1 MLIILK
7 IFFFIYFLLLSLV
20 SEEIKVISYNIRYNN
35 PNDGKDIWENRRS
48 TIVDFIN
55 YENPDFLGLQEVNHA
70 QLLFLNTHLS
80 DFSYVGVG
88 RDDGKTKGEYS
99 PIFYNKNLFE
109 LIKSDTFWLSPT
121 PEEISVGW
129 DASMER
135 ICTYG
140 IFTAKDN
147 NKKIWVFNTH
157 FDHIGV
163 NAREQS
169 ANLIINKINKITNP
183 GDYIILTGDFNL
195 SDSSS
200 PIINLQ
206 RNFNDTN
213 KGLEKTDKL
222 YGTFNNFKLNFI
234 SKKRID
240 YVFEKNFKLISS
252 RHIEVKTPS
261 GRWASDHNPVLAKLK
276 F

>member
-7 IFFFIYFLLLSLV
+7 IFVFIYFLLLSLV

-48 TIVDFIN
+48 AIVDFIN

-70 QLLFLNTHLS
+70 QLLFLRTNLPE
-80 DFSYVGVG
+80 FSYVGVG
-88 RDDGKTKGEYS
+88 RDDGKKKGEYS

-121 PEEISVGW
+121 PEKISVGW

-140 IFTAKDN
+140 VFVAKDN
-147 NKKIWVFNTH
+147 NKKVWVFNTH

-169 ANLIINKINKITNP
+169 AKLIINKINKLTKP

-213 KGLEKTDKL
+213 KALEKTDKL

-240 YVFEKNFKLISS
+240 YVFEKNFKLINSA
-252 RHIEVKTPS
+252 HIEVKTPS